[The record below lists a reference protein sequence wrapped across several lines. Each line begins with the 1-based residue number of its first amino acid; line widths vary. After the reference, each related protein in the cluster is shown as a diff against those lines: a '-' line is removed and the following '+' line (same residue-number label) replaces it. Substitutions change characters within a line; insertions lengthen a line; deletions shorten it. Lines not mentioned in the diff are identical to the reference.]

1 MIKTFF
7 IALIFFFI
15 IDVFWIYFVATPMYK
30 QEVSS
35 LMELKIPPALLFYVI
50 FLLGLIFFV
59 VNPNQDNTL
68 LNVFLIGAFFGLVT
82 YGTYDLTVYASMN
95 IFSLK
100 LVVADILWGMFL
112 SGAVATL
119 TVFTI
124 NKLKYKLIFSVN
136 KIFNKGFST
145 TFYSKTERF
154 ISQNDIDCIII
165 HEPFFLKLSLKF
177 KQKYKLNVIFNAHE
191 YHPLEFEDNPF
202 WKNTLY
208 LLPISL

>member
-1 MIKTFF
+1 MVKTFF

-15 IDVFWIYFVATPMYK
+15 IDIFWIYFVATPMYK

-124 NKLKYKLIFSVN
+124 NKLN
-136 KIFNKGFST
+136 
-145 TFYSKTERF
+145 
-154 ISQNDIDCIII
+154 
-165 HEPFFLKLSLKF
+165 
-177 KQKYKLNVIFNAHE
+177 
-191 YHPLEFEDNPF
+191 
-202 WKNTLY
+202 
-208 LLPISL
+208 

>member
-30 QEVSS
+30 QEVGS
-35 LMELKIPPALLFYVI
+35 LMELKVPPALIFYVV

-59 VNPNQDNTL
+59 INPNQTNTL
-68 LNVFLIGAFFGLVT
+68 LNVFLIGAFFVLVT

-100 LVVADILWGMFL
+100 LVIADILWGMFL
-112 SGAVATL
+112 SGAVAAL

-124 NKLKYKLIFSVN
+124 NKIN
-136 KIFNKGFST
+136 
-145 TFYSKTERF
+145 
-154 ISQNDIDCIII
+154 
-165 HEPFFLKLSLKF
+165 
-177 KQKYKLNVIFNAHE
+177 
-191 YHPLEFEDNPF
+191 
-202 WKNTLY
+202 
-208 LLPISL
+208 

>member
-30 QEVSS
+30 QEVGS
-35 LMELKIPPALLFYVI
+35 LMELKVPPALIFYVI

-59 VNPNQDNTL
+59 INPNQGNTL

-100 LVVADILWGMFL
+100 LVIADILWGMFL
-112 SGAVATL
+112 SGTVATL

-124 NKLKYKLIFSVN
+124 NKN
-136 KIFNKGFST
+136 N
-145 TFYSKTERF
+145 
-154 ISQNDIDCIII
+154 
-165 HEPFFLKLSLKF
+165 
-177 KQKYKLNVIFNAHE
+177 
-191 YHPLEFEDNPF
+191 
-202 WKNTLY
+202 
-208 LLPISL
+208 

>member
-35 LMELKIPPALLFYVI
+35 LMELKVPPALLFYVI

-68 LNVFLIGAFFGLVT
+68 LNVFLIGAFYGLVT

-124 NKLKYKLIFSVN
+124 NKLN
-136 KIFNKGFST
+136 
-145 TFYSKTERF
+145 
-154 ISQNDIDCIII
+154 
-165 HEPFFLKLSLKF
+165 
-177 KQKYKLNVIFNAHE
+177 
-191 YHPLEFEDNPF
+191 
-202 WKNTLY
+202 
-208 LLPISL
+208 

>member
-35 LMELKIPPALLFYVI
+35 LMELKVPPALLFYVI

-59 VNPNQDNTL
+59 VNPNLDNTL

-124 NKLKYKLIFSVN
+124 NKLN
-136 KIFNKGFST
+136 
-145 TFYSKTERF
+145 
-154 ISQNDIDCIII
+154 
-165 HEPFFLKLSLKF
+165 
-177 KQKYKLNVIFNAHE
+177 
-191 YHPLEFEDNPF
+191 
-202 WKNTLY
+202 
-208 LLPISL
+208 

>member
-7 IALIFFFI
+7 IALVFFFI

-112 SGAVATL
+112 SGAVGTL

-124 NKLKYKLIFSVN
+124 NKLN
-136 KIFNKGFST
+136 
-145 TFYSKTERF
+145 
-154 ISQNDIDCIII
+154 
-165 HEPFFLKLSLKF
+165 
-177 KQKYKLNVIFNAHE
+177 
-191 YHPLEFEDNPF
+191 
-202 WKNTLY
+202 
-208 LLPISL
+208 

>member
-7 IALIFFFI
+7 IALLFFFI

-30 QEVSS
+30 QEVGS
-35 LMELKIPPALLFYVI
+35 LMELKVPPALIFYVV

-59 VNPNQDNTL
+59 INPNQNNTL

-100 LVVADILWGMFL
+100 LVIADILWGMFL
-112 SGAVATL
+112 SGAVAAL

-124 NKLKYKLIFSVN
+124 NRIN
-136 KIFNKGFST
+136 
-145 TFYSKTERF
+145 
-154 ISQNDIDCIII
+154 
-165 HEPFFLKLSLKF
+165 
-177 KQKYKLNVIFNAHE
+177 
-191 YHPLEFEDNPF
+191 
-202 WKNTLY
+202 
-208 LLPISL
+208 

>member
-30 QEVSS
+30 QEVAS

-50 FLLGLIFFV
+50 FLRGLIFFV

-68 LNVFLIGAFFGLVT
+68 LYVFLIGAFFGLVT

-124 NKLKYKLIFSVN
+124 NKLN
-136 KIFNKGFST
+136 
-145 TFYSKTERF
+145 
-154 ISQNDIDCIII
+154 
-165 HEPFFLKLSLKF
+165 
-177 KQKYKLNVIFNAHE
+177 
-191 YHPLEFEDNPF
+191 
-202 WKNTLY
+202 
-208 LLPISL
+208 

>member
-7 IALIFFFI
+7 IALVFFFI

-124 NKLKYKLIFSVN
+124 NI
-136 KIFNKGFST
+136 
-145 TFYSKTERF
+145 
-154 ISQNDIDCIII
+154 
-165 HEPFFLKLSLKF
+165 
-177 KQKYKLNVIFNAHE
+177 LN
-191 YHPLEFEDNPF
+191 
-202 WKNTLY
+202 
-208 LLPISL
+208 

>member
-1 MIKTFF
+1 MMIKTFF

-59 VNPNQDNTL
+59 INPNQDNTL

-124 NKLKYKLIFSVN
+124 NKLN
-136 KIFNKGFST
+136 
-145 TFYSKTERF
+145 
-154 ISQNDIDCIII
+154 
-165 HEPFFLKLSLKF
+165 
-177 KQKYKLNVIFNAHE
+177 
-191 YHPLEFEDNPF
+191 
-202 WKNTLY
+202 
-208 LLPISL
+208 

>member
-7 IALIFFFI
+7 ITLLFFFI

-30 QEVSS
+30 QEIAS
-35 LMELKIPPALLFYVI
+35 LMELKVPPALLFYVI

-59 VNPNQDNTL
+59 VNPNQNNTL
-68 LNVFLIGAFFGLVT
+68 VNVFLIGAFFGLVT

-124 NKLKYKLIFSVN
+124 NKLN
-136 KIFNKGFST
+136 
-145 TFYSKTERF
+145 
-154 ISQNDIDCIII
+154 
-165 HEPFFLKLSLKF
+165 
-177 KQKYKLNVIFNAHE
+177 
-191 YHPLEFEDNPF
+191 
-202 WKNTLY
+202 
-208 LLPISL
+208 

>member
-7 IALIFFFI
+7 IALLFFFI

-30 QEVSS
+30 QEISS
-35 LMELKIPPALLFYVI
+35 LMGLKVPPAILFYVI

-59 VNPNQDNTL
+59 VSPNQDNTL

-124 NKLKYKLIFSVN
+124 NKLN
-136 KIFNKGFST
+136 
-145 TFYSKTERF
+145 
-154 ISQNDIDCIII
+154 
-165 HEPFFLKLSLKF
+165 
-177 KQKYKLNVIFNAHE
+177 
-191 YHPLEFEDNPF
+191 
-202 WKNTLY
+202 
-208 LLPISL
+208 

>member
-35 LMELKIPPALLFYVI
+35 LMELKVPPALLFYVI
-50 FLLGLIFFV
+50 FLLGLIFIV
-59 VNPNQDNTL
+59 VNPNLDNTL

-124 NKLKYKLIFSVN
+124 NKLN
-136 KIFNKGFST
+136 
-145 TFYSKTERF
+145 
-154 ISQNDIDCIII
+154 
-165 HEPFFLKLSLKF
+165 
-177 KQKYKLNVIFNAHE
+177 
-191 YHPLEFEDNPF
+191 
-202 WKNTLY
+202 
-208 LLPISL
+208 

>member
-7 IALIFFFI
+7 LALIFFFI

-100 LVVADILWGMFL
+100 LVAADILWGMFL

-119 TVFTI
+119 TIFTI
-124 NKLKYKLIFSVN
+124 NKLN
-136 KIFNKGFST
+136 
-145 TFYSKTERF
+145 
-154 ISQNDIDCIII
+154 
-165 HEPFFLKLSLKF
+165 
-177 KQKYKLNVIFNAHE
+177 
-191 YHPLEFEDNPF
+191 
-202 WKNTLY
+202 
-208 LLPISL
+208 

>member
-7 IALIFFFI
+7 IALVFFFI

-30 QEVSS
+30 QEISS

-59 VNPNQDNTL
+59 VNPNLDNTL

-124 NKLKYKLIFSVN
+124 NKLN
-136 KIFNKGFST
+136 
-145 TFYSKTERF
+145 
-154 ISQNDIDCIII
+154 
-165 HEPFFLKLSLKF
+165 
-177 KQKYKLNVIFNAHE
+177 
-191 YHPLEFEDNPF
+191 
-202 WKNTLY
+202 
-208 LLPISL
+208 

>member
-7 IALIFFFI
+7 IALLFFFI

-30 QEVSS
+30 QEVGS
-35 LMELKIPPALLFYVI
+35 LMELKIPPALIFYVV

-59 VNPNQDNTL
+59 INPNQSNTL

-100 LVVADILWGMFL
+100 LVIADILWGMFL
-112 SGAVATL
+112 TGAVAAL

-124 NKLKYKLIFSVN
+124 NKIN
-136 KIFNKGFST
+136 
-145 TFYSKTERF
+145 
-154 ISQNDIDCIII
+154 
-165 HEPFFLKLSLKF
+165 
-177 KQKYKLNVIFNAHE
+177 
-191 YHPLEFEDNPF
+191 
-202 WKNTLY
+202 
-208 LLPISL
+208 

>member
-1 MIKTFF
+1 
-7 IALIFFFI
+7 
-15 IDVFWIYFVATPMYK
+15 
-30 QEVSS
+30 
-35 LMELKIPPALLFYVI
+35 MELKIPPALLFYVI

-124 NKLKYKLIFSVN
+124 NKLN
-136 KIFNKGFST
+136 
-145 TFYSKTERF
+145 
-154 ISQNDIDCIII
+154 
-165 HEPFFLKLSLKF
+165 
-177 KQKYKLNVIFNAHE
+177 
-191 YHPLEFEDNPF
+191 
-202 WKNTLY
+202 
-208 LLPISL
+208 

>member
-7 IALIFFFI
+7 ITLLFFFI

-30 QEVSS
+30 QEVGS
-35 LMELKIPPALLFYVI
+35 LMELKVPPALIFYVV

-59 VNPNQDNTL
+59 INPNQNNTL

-100 LVVADILWGMFL
+100 LVIADILWGMFL
-112 SGAVATL
+112 SGAVAAL

-124 NKLKYKLIFSVN
+124 NKIN
-136 KIFNKGFST
+136 
-145 TFYSKTERF
+145 
-154 ISQNDIDCIII
+154 
-165 HEPFFLKLSLKF
+165 
-177 KQKYKLNVIFNAHE
+177 
-191 YHPLEFEDNPF
+191 
-202 WKNTLY
+202 
-208 LLPISL
+208 

>member
-7 IALIFFFI
+7 IALLFFFI

-30 QEVSS
+30 QEVGS
-35 LMELKIPPALLFYVI
+35 LMELKVPPALIFYVV

-59 VNPNQDNTL
+59 INPNQNHTL

-100 LVVADILWGMFL
+100 LVIADILWGMFL
-112 SGAVATL
+112 SGAVAAL

-124 NKLKYKLIFSVN
+124 NKIN
-136 KIFNKGFST
+136 
-145 TFYSKTERF
+145 
-154 ISQNDIDCIII
+154 
-165 HEPFFLKLSLKF
+165 
-177 KQKYKLNVIFNAHE
+177 
-191 YHPLEFEDNPF
+191 
-202 WKNTLY
+202 
-208 LLPISL
+208 

>member
-7 IALIFFFI
+7 IALLFFFI

-30 QEVSS
+30 QEISS
-35 LMELKIPPALLFYVI
+35 LMQLKVPPAILFYVI

-68 LNVFLIGAFFGLVT
+68 LNVFLIGSFFGLVT

-112 SGAVATL
+112 SGVVATL

-124 NKLKYKLIFSVN
+124 NKLN
-136 KIFNKGFST
+136 
-145 TFYSKTERF
+145 
-154 ISQNDIDCIII
+154 
-165 HEPFFLKLSLKF
+165 
-177 KQKYKLNVIFNAHE
+177 
-191 YHPLEFEDNPF
+191 
-202 WKNTLY
+202 
-208 LLPISL
+208 